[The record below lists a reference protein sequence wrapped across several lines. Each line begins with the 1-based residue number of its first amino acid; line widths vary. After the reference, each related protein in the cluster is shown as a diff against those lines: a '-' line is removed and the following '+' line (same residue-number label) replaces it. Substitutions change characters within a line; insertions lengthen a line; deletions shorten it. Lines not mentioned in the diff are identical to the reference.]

1 MNKPVILLVVGVL
14 LFFVSL
20 TADAF
25 GIGEG
30 TAIGWKQITGFIVGL
45 IIAGVGA
52 VQLRKNT
59 SSDSS
64 VR

>member
-1 MNKPVILLVVGVL
+1 MNKPLALLAIGVL

-30 TAIGWKQITGFIVGL
+30 TAIGWKQIMGVVVGL
-45 IIAGVGA
+45 VIAGVGA
-52 VQLRKNT
+52 AQMRKKT
-59 SSDSS
+59 
-64 VR
+64 

>member
-20 TADAF
+20 AADAV

-30 TAIGWKQITGFIVGL
+30 TGIGWKQITGAV
-45 IIAGVGA
+45 AGVVVAA
-52 VQLRKNT
+52 VGMVQMRKKT
-59 SSDSS
+59 
-64 VR
+64 

>member
-1 MNKPVILLVVGVL
+1 MNKPVVLLAIGVL

-25 GIGEG
+25 GFGEG
-30 TAIGWKQITGFIVGL
+30 TAIGWKQIMGVVVGL

-52 VQLRKNT
+52 AQMRKKT
-59 SSDSS
+59 
-64 VR
+64 

>member
-1 MNKPVILLVVGVL
+1 MNKPVILLAIGVL

-45 IIAGVGA
+45 VIAAIGI
-52 VQLRKNT
+52 VQMRKKKGLGPEA
-59 SSDSS
+59 
-64 VR
+64 

>member
-1 MNKPVILLVVGVL
+1 MNKPIILIVVGVA

-30 TAIGWKQITGFIVGL
+30 TGIGWKQITGFIVGL

-52 VQLRKNT
+52 VQMRKKT
-59 SSDSS
+59 
-64 VR
+64 

>member
-1 MNKPVILLVVGVL
+1 MNKPVILLAVGVL

-30 TAIGWKQITGFIVGL
+30 TGIGWKQIMGVVVGL
-45 IIAGVGA
+45 IVAGIGA
-52 VQLRKNT
+52 AQMRKKT
-59 SSDSS
+59 
-64 VR
+64 

>member
-1 MNKPVILLVVGVL
+1 MNKPIILLVVGVA

-30 TAIGWKQITGFIVGL
+30 TGIGWKQITGFIVGL
-45 IIAGVGA
+45 VIAAIGA
-52 VQLRKNT
+52 IQMRKKKT
-59 SSDSS
+59 
-64 VR
+64 

>member
-1 MNKPVILLVVGVL
+1 MNKPVILLVVGVA

-30 TAIGWKQITGFIVGL
+30 TGIGWKQITGSVVGL
-45 IIAGVGA
+45 AIAAIGA
-52 VQLRKNT
+52 VQMRRKT
-59 SSDSS
+59 
-64 VR
+64 

>member
-1 MNKPVILLVVGVL
+1 MNKPVILLAIGVL

-30 TAIGWKQITGFIVGL
+30 TGIGWKQITGSVVGL
-45 IIAGVGA
+45 AIAGIGA
-52 VQLRKNT
+52 AQMRKKT
-59 SSDSS
+59 
-64 VR
+64 

>member
-1 MNKPVILLVVGVL
+1 MNKPVVLLAIGVL

-30 TAIGWKQITGFIVGL
+30 TAIGWKQMAGVVVGL
-45 IIAGVGA
+45 IIAGIGA
-52 VQLRKNT
+52 AQL
-59 SSDSS
+59 
-64 VR
+64 